1 MGNRGEK
8 TREGD
13 LWACRALALNQE
25 QVHLGFPETPLMTP
39 LDDVC
44 CVLELWSDCCC
55 AFHHQETPL

>member
-8 TREGD
+8 TRERD
-13 LWACRALALNQE
+13 LWACRALSLNQE
-25 QVHLGFPETPLMTP
+25 QVHLGFPETPLVTS

-44 CVLELWSDCCC
+44 CALELWSDCCC